1 MSNRI
6 WLLTGDPAAGKSTAL
21 SKIILEVRTSGF
33 TVGGI
38 LTREVRSHGEREGF
52 RLVDISTDESQP
64 LAQVSGIVGPR
75 IGKYKVNLKVL
86 SSFAVAAFS
95 HASSHSDII
104 AVDEIGPME
113 LLSPEFRTAVHSSV
127 LGTDKPSV
135 CVVHKRFQDP
145 LIDELR
151 ASKNAVEHEITFE
164 NRDAL
169 PGEIAE
175 DIIQYLTMQN
185 ASGVKT

>member
-1 MSNRI
+1 LEKRI

-21 SKIILEVRTSGF
+21 SKIILEVRTAGF

-52 RLVDISTDESQP
+52 RLLDISSDDSQS
-64 LAQVSGIVGPR
+64 LAQVKGIIGPR
-75 IGKYKVNLKVL
+75 IGKYRVNLKTL
-86 SSFAVAAFS
+86 STFAVAAFE
-95 HASSHSDII
+95 HASKHSDII
-104 AVDEIGPME
+104 AADEIGPME

-145 LIDELR
+145 LIDELK
-151 ASKNAVEHEITFE
+151 ASKNAVEYEVNFE
-164 NRDAL
+164 HRDIL
-169 PGEIAE
+169 PGEVAK
-175 DIIQYLTMQN
+175 DIIQFLWTQTPRG
-185 ASGVKT
+185 AKT